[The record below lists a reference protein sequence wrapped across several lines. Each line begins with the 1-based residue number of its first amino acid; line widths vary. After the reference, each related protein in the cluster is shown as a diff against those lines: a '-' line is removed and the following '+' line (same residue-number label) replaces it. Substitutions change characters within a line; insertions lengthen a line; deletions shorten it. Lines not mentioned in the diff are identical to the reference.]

1 MDDKKK
7 DAISNLLNIS
17 PIVKEGSVVLYE
29 EPLEVETQLDQDLE
43 YSRQIMYDNI
53 KNTQDALEEMLD
65 IAKQSQH
72 PKAFDTLN
80 SLLNTSRNAAKDL
93 LEFHKEKKSIKQEI
107 QSTENNTTNNNLFV
121 GSTAELLKMI
131 KDKNA

>member
-1 MDDKKK
+1 MDKKK
-7 DAISNLLNIS
+7 DTISELLNIS
-17 PIVKEGSVVLYE
+17 PIIKEGSVVVYE
-29 EPLEVETQLDQDLE
+29 EPIETETQTDQDLE
-43 YSRQIMYDNI
+43 YARSIMYENI
-53 KNTQDALEEMLD
+53 KNTQDALEEMLE

-72 PKAFDTLN
+72 PKAFDSLDK
-80 SLLNTSRNAAKDL
+80 LLNRSRDVAKDL
-93 LEFHKEKKSIKQEI
+93 VEFHKDKKSIKQEI